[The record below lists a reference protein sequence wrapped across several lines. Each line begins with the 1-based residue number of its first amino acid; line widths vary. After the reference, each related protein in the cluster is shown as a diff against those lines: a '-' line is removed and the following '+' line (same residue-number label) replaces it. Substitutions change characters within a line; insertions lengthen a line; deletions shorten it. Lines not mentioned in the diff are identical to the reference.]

1 MSRLVDRRQW
11 SKNKSTVNRQRFIR
25 RFKSQ
30 IKKAVSDQLN
40 KRSVTDLDNGENV
53 SIPSRDTR
61 EPTFRSG
68 QGGVR
73 ERIYP
78 GNKEFVSGDRI
89 KRPLNGESRGQ
100 GRRASDSGEGEDE
113 FKFELS
119 RDEYIDLLFEDL
131 ELPNLD
137 IAQLRKT
144 EQFRTVRAGYKTDGV
159 PATLNIVRSLRGALA
174 RRMAMSGEARREL
187 RELEEKAEQH
197 QEEDDS
203 ETRALRARIEALRA
217 SIAKVPFID
226 TFDLRFNAFV
236 RQPVP
241 TTQAV
246 MFCLMDVSGSMDQS
260 TKDMAKR
267 FFLLLYLF
275 LTKTYKNVQVVFIR
289 HHTQAKEVDEKEFF
303 YSQETG
309 GTVVSSALKL
319 MDEIVRARYSPQ
331 LWNIYAAQAS
341 DGDNW
346 GDDSPLCQDLLAK
359 AILPIVRYYA
369 YIEITKRNHQS
380 LWEHY
385 AELTP
390 QFRNFAMQQIEEA
403 GDIYPIFREL
413 FKRQKA

>member
-246 MFCLMDVSGSMDQS
+246 MFCLMDVSGSMDQA

>member
-89 KRPLNGESRGQ
+89 KRPLNGEARGQ

-113 FKFELS
+113 FRFELS

-144 EQFRTVRAGYKTDGV
+144 EQFRTVRAGFKTDGV

-174 RRMAMSGEARREL
+174 RRVALSGESRREL
-187 RELEEKAEQH
+187 RELEEQAEQPPTDPAE
-197 QEEDDS
+197 QE
-203 ETRALRARIEALRA
+203 ALRARIELLRER
-217 SIAKVPFID
+217 IAQVPFID

-236 RQPVP
+236 KQPVP

-246 MFCLMDVSGSMDQS
+246 MFCLMDVSGSMDQA

-319 MDEIVRARYSPQ
+319 MEEIVRARYSPQ

-346 GDDSPLCQDLLAK
+346 GDDSPICQELLAK
-359 AILPIVRYYA
+359 SILPQVRYYA

-385 AELTP
+385 AELLP
-390 QFRNFAMQQIEEA
+390 QYRNFAMQQIEEA
-403 GDIYPIFREL
+403 SDIYPVFREL